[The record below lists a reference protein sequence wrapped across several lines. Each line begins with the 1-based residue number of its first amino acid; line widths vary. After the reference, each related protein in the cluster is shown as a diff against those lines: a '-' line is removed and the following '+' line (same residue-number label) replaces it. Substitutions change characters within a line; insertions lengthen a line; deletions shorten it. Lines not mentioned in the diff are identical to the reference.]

1 MYVDIDQCLRCSFL
15 EEAGISFCD
24 KQFVV
29 NNCKMVVFKILLL
42 LGLNYYYTSNV
53 SFEL

>member
-1 MYVDIDQCLRCSFL
+1 MF
-15 EEAGISFCD
+15 EEAGISFYD

-29 NNCKMVVFKILLL
+29 NKMVVFKILSL
-42 LGLNYYYTSNV
+42 LGLDYFHTSNV

>member
-1 MYVDIDQCLRCSFL
+1 MYVDIDQCLRCSLL
-15 EEAGISFCD
+15 EEAGISLCD

-29 NNCKMVVFKILLL
+29 NNMVVFKILSL
-42 LGLNYYYTSNV
+42 LGLDYYHTSNV